1 MKRKQFTFY
10 RSFFNAMS
18 EMDMEERGI
27 AISWVCAFALDG
39 VEPPQMRGNQKI
51 YRDLVQ
57 PVLESGRNK
66 ALAGSKGGS
75 ISQASKQVSKKE
87 NEKEKEKEN
96 EIETET
102 ETNCTKG
109 QDALGAQCL
118 WVGFERFWDLYPV
131 KIGKEEAFAVWM
143 RKKPDVEAVCKGL
156 KAWISSRPWNQE
168 DTRFVP
174 RAAKF
179 LEQEYY
185 LQVPEC
191 AAPKGALGQLGAA
204 EIEAIEKI
212 MREDSHENQRVSL

>member
-10 RSFFNAMS
+10 ESFYKAMA
-18 EMDMEERGI
+18 DMGMNKRGLAVTLI
-27 AISWVCAFALDG
+27 CDYALYG
-39 VEPPQMRGNQKI
+39 IEPPPQCGKMQMFM
-51 YRDLVQ
+51 DLVY
-57 PVLESGRNK
+57 PNLAASRKK
-66 ALAGSKGGS
+66 ALAGQLGAGVTNQKKS
-75 ISQASKQVSKKE
+75 SKKE
-87 NEKEKEKEN
+87 IEIENEN
-96 EIETET
+96 EIEKETET

-109 QDALGAQCL
+109 EAALGAQCL

-131 KIGKEEAFAVWM
+131 KIGQEEAWEQWQ
-143 RKKPDVEAVCKGL
+143 RLCPDPEVVCRSLQKWKLTGQWVKDKG
-156 KAWISSRPWNQE
+156 RY
-168 DTRFVP
+168 VP

-212 MREDSHENQRVSL
+212 MREV

>member
-87 NEKEKEKEN
+87 NEKENEKEKEN
-96 EIETET
+96 EIECECENDMQQGLPWTYT
-102 ETNCTKG
+102 
-109 QDALGAQCL
+109 DS
-118 WVGFERFWDLYPV
+118 FERFWDLYPV

-204 EIEAIEKI
+204 EIEAIERI

>member
-18 EMDMEERGI
+18 EMDMQERGI

-39 VEPPQMRGNQKI
+39 VEPPEMRGNQKI

-66 ALAGSKGGS
+66 AMAGSKGGS
-75 ISQASKQVSKKE
+75 RSQASKQVSKKE
-87 NEKEKEKEN
+87 KEIEKEN
-96 EIETET
+96 EIEKET
-102 ETNCTKG
+102 ETNCTEGKV
-109 QDALGAQCL
+109 ALGAGSL

-131 KIGKEEAFAVWM
+131 KIGQEEAWEQWQRLTPNVQTVC
-143 RKKPDVEAVCKGL
+143 RSLEAWKRTGQWVKENGRY
-156 KAWISSRPWNQE
+156 I
-168 DTRFVP
+168 P

-185 LQVPEC
+185 LQTRAG
-191 AAPKGALGQLGAA
+191 AAPRGALGQLGAA
-204 EIEAIEKI
+204 ELEAIQRI
-212 MREDSHENQRVSL
+212 MEG